1 MKSKKK
7 HVIGVLTIVF
17 FGVNL
22 VLAVPTV
29 ETWWKQKVLFNWWS
43 RTLATNGLIVK
54 YLPVFASSSTVPVIT
69 FSDFSLF
76 CCTGDTLTATV
87 SNLTIGESYTYEF
100 IDLNN
105 NGVNF
110 TGSYEGSLLPTSNAS
125 RSISV
130 ILNMDG
136 PESVTLIK
144 FIVRLNGSAVAENIA
159 SICCRAC
166 S

>member
-1 MKSKKK
+1 MSNFKIKRDITTSNPPAANQLEIGELVMNATTGIIYSK
-7 HVIGVLTIVF
+7 L
-17 FGVNL
+17 
-22 VLAVPTV
+22 
-29 ETWWKQKVLFNWWS
+29 
-43 RTLATNGLIVK
+43 TNGLIVK